1 MLKRWLL
8 TGALLAAAVT
18 AAVAA
23 PMSGKVV
30 KVQKQ
35 EVRLVLTG
43 KPADWVKKGTAIKF
57 LGARGT
63 ILGVAK
69 DTVTVSTPNAA
80 KTKAGE
86 TVTLDKARATAAGC

>member
-8 TGALLAAAVT
+8 TGALLAAMST
-18 AAVAA
+18 TAVAA

-30 KVQKQ
+30 RVQKQ
-35 EVRLVLTG
+35 EVRLVLVG

-57 LGARGT
+57 LGARAT

-69 DTVTVSTPNAA
+69 DTLTVSSPNAA

-86 TVTLDKARATAAGC
+86 TVTFDKARATAAGC